1 MKDIRY
7 LKGVGEKRAGLL
19 NKLGIFTIEQLLEYY
34 PRDYRDFRAKCL
46 FRIAKAAKMPAL
58 RQHLSAALKSI

>member
-34 PRDYRDFRAKCL
+34 PRDYRDFRANACFGLRKRRKCL
-46 FRIAKAAKMPAL
+46 
-58 RQHLSAALKSI
+58 H

>member
-34 PRDYRDFRAKCL
+34 PRDYRDFFARNACFGLRKRRKCL
-46 FRIAKAAKMPAL
+46 
-58 RQHLSAALKSI
+58 H

>member
-34 PRDYRDFRAKCL
+34 PRDKIGRASC
-46 FRIAKAAKMPAL
+46 RE
-58 RQHLSAALKSI
+58 RV